1 MFSKRIV
8 ESTRFL
14 RMPATSQ
21 NLYFHLGM
29 MADDDGIV
37 EAYPVMCATGTSED
51 DLRVLVSKKF
61 VTVLNQDTVTYI
73 NDWLEHNT
81 IRADRKKDS
90 IYKDLLLEV
99 VPDAETIEPKQ
110 SYYSRKKEICRTNG
124 RQEEDNEQ
132 ANGSLSKDKISKDNL
147 SKDKESKENI
157 DYQQI
162 ADMYNETCVSFPR
175 LTKLSDKRRK
185 AIKAR
190 LRNYTIE
197 DFQKLFDMAENSSFL
212 KGQNNRNWSATFD
225 WLIADGN
232 MAKVLDG
239 NYADKGN
246 RQQEKYQVEE
256 PEYYKNFH
264 YTPSPDD
271 PFQ

>member
-1 MFSKRIV
+1 MGERRMFSKRIV

-37 EAYPVMCATGTSED
+37 EAYPVMCTTGASED
-51 DLRVLVSKKF
+51 DLRVLVSKNF

-110 SYYSRKKEICRTNG
+110 SHYSRKKEICRTNG

-132 ANGSLSKDKISKDNL
+132 ANGSLSKDKISKGNL
-147 SKDKESKENI
+147 SKDK
-157 DYQQI
+157 
-162 ADMYNETCVSFPR
+162 
-175 LTKLSDKRRK
+175 
-185 AIKAR
+185 
-190 LRNYTIE
+190 
-197 DFQKLFDMAENSSFL
+197 
-212 KGQNNRNWSATFD
+212 
-225 WLIADGN
+225 
-232 MAKVLDG
+232 
-239 NYADKGN
+239 
-246 RQQEKYQVEE
+246 
-256 PEYYKNFH
+256 
-264 YTPSPDD
+264 
-271 PFQ
+271 